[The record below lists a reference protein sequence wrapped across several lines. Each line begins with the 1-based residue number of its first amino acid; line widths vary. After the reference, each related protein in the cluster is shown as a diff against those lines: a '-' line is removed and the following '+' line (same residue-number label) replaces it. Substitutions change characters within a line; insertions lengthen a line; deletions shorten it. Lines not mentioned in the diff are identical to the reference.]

1 MDIRFFNTFNHVAP
15 LLDYLLPELNSRQ
28 VKASAYISHSKYRK
42 SNKGDDHISYFEKSS
57 LTRLSKTRKRF
68 NQVVYAISASVK
80 VLLSPAKFH
89 VFFTQPPLYPIIGAW
104 LSRLRGIPYAIHI
117 MDHYPGL
124 VGALGYLSEDGWLYK
139 LLDRKMDKALQKASF
154 VTVLGVC
161 MRKMVE
167 AKGVSPDKIK
177 QVINVP
183 SIKDE
188 PLTVD
193 YFSKIGLSDKFT
205 IIYAGNMGIA
215 HEFRS
220 VLKVISRLGQS
231 HPDIH
236 FIMLGKGHRKS
247 EVQKYFDDNSPQNM
261 TMVGYLETEEF
272 TAIMKQT
279 DVHLITLRDNFNG
292 LLVPSK
298 LYSSMALGKPVLFE
312 GPEEN
317 EITSVL
323 NQFDAGRR
331 VAHLDDTAL
340 EKTILDFYHNRSQV
354 ELQGKNAKGYFDE
367 QGNISDFIGDYA
379 DFIIES
385 IKP

>member
-15 LLDYLLPELNSRQ
+15 LLDYLLPELNQRGI
-28 VKASAYISHSKYRK
+28 KASAYISQSKYRK
-42 SNKGDDHISYFEKSS
+42 SNKGDDSIKYFEKSS
-57 LTRLSKTRKRF
+57 LTKISKSRKRI
-68 NQVVYAISASVK
+68 NQIVYAISTSFK
-80 VLLSPAKFH
+80 ILFSPAKFH

-124 VGALGYLSEDGWLYK
+124 VGALGYLDEQGWLYK
-139 LLDRKMDKALQKASF
+139 FLDRKMDKALMEATF

-161 MRKMVE
+161 MKKLVE
-167 AKGVSPDKIK
+167 DKGVATQKIK
-177 QVINVP
+177 SVINVP

-193 YFSKIGLSDKFT
+193 YFQKIGLKEKFT

-220 VLKVISRLGQS
+220 VLKVSARLQAS

-247 EVQKYFDDNSPQNM
+247 EVLEYYEKNKPDNM
-261 TMVGYLETEEF
+261 TMVGYLEKEEF
-272 TAIMKQT
+272 TAIMKQS

-323 NQFDAGRR
+323 NKFDAGQRIP
-331 VAHLDDTAL
+331 HLDDKGM
-340 EKTILDFYHNRSQV
+340 EKVILDYYNDRSQV
-354 ELQGKNAKGYFDE
+354 ELQGENAKIYFDE
-367 QGNISDFIGDYA
+367 KGNISDFIRDYA
-379 DFIIES
+379 DFIVERF
-385 IKP
+385 KN